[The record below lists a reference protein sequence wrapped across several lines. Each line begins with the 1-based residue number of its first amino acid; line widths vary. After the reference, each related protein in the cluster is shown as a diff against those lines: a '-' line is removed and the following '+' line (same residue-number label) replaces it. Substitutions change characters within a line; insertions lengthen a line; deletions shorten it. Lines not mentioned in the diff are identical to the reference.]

1 MRPTRSAPWSC
12 LCLLL
17 TGLPST
23 ATAAP
28 VPPPAEAF
36 GTLPHTDDV
45 SLSPNGNLLAWAELD
60 GIAARVVIFD
70 VAAHAAKRVERI
82 DPPMK
87 LRDLYWGDDDILLVE
102 VSFVDPASTNERN
115 RAEFFRLMSIDVN
128 TGDAHL
134 MLMSG
139 GFRPLVTGSKVLATH
154 IAGKPKT
161 LIMSTSDWSAVSYR
175 KQIGSHL
182 YDQRKDSG
190 WVAALY
196 AVDTH
201 SGNDKLIE
209 QGTQFT
215 DQWVIDKNGDAVA
228 RSEWDPSG
236 NVFRILVKRG
246 MSWSEI
252 LHQENQGEFTL
263 SGPTADGT
271 AIVALGPTDRGRAK
285 VLALPLDGSAA
296 RVMLEDPELEVDL
309 VQVDRLTRAPI
320 AAILG
325 GLDPQYRFFDPAD
338 QKRAD
343 SVAQAFPGRRVHI
356 YSESQDKQRVVA
368 YVAGAASPPAFYL
381 IDFKS
386 HKADM
391 IGEQYPALA
400 DARLG
405 DLRAI
410 TYKARDGMEIPAYLT
425 LPPGGEGKSLPLVVL
440 PHGGPE
446 SRDTPRFDWWA
457 QFLATR
463 GYAVLQPQFR
473 GSSGFGNEFR
483 LAGRRQW
490 GGLMQDDVTDGV
502 KYLIRQ
508 GIADPRR
515 ICIVG
520 ASYGGY
526 AALAGA
532 AFTPEL
538 YTCAVSI
545 NGVSNLPEMQHWVQA
560 RARAGAES
568 DTVGYW
574 RDSIGPHLDPKLI
587 AASPVNAV
595 ERIRV
600 PILLMV
606 SSEDTVVPQSQSE
619 QMARALQHSGKS
631 VTLVPLQGDDH
642 WLSHSETRVRMLK
655 ELDNFLAAHMHP

>member
-1 MRPTRSAPWSC
+1 MRATRSATWSFVG
-12 LCLLL
+12 LLL
-17 TGLPST
+17 TGLSLS
-23 ATAAP
+23 AAAAP
-28 VPPPAEAF
+28 APAPPPAEAF

-60 GIAARVVIFD
+60 GTAARVVIFD
-70 VAAHAAKRVERI
+70 VAAHATKRVERVN
-82 DPPMK
+82 PPMK
-87 LRDLYWGDDDILLVE
+87 LRDLYWGDDEILLVE
-102 VSFVDPASTNERN
+102 VSFVDPASTDERN
-115 RAEFFRLMSIDVN
+115 RAEFFRLMSIDAN
-128 TGDAHL
+128 SGQAHL

-139 GFRPLVTGSKVLATH
+139 GFRPLVTGSEVLAVH

-161 LIMSTSDWSAVSYR
+161 LIMSTMDWSAVSYR
-175 KQIGSHL
+175 KQIGSRL
-182 YDQRKDSG
+182 YDGRKDSG

-196 AVDTH
+196 AVDTR
-201 SGNDKLIE
+201 SGNDRLIE

-215 DQWVIDKNGDAVA
+215 DQWVIDRDGNAVA
-228 RSEWDPSG
+228 RSEWDPNG

-246 MSWSEI
+246 MSWHEI
-252 LHQENQGEFTL
+252 LHQENQGKFTL
-263 SGPTADGT
+263 SGLTADGS

-285 VLALPLDGSAA
+285 LLALPLDGSAA
-296 RVMLEDPELEVDL
+296 RVLLEDPQLEVDA
-309 VQVDRLTRAPI
+309 VQNDRLSRLPV

-325 GLDPQYRFFDPAD
+325 GPDPQYRFFDPAD

-343 SVAQAFPGRRVHI
+343 GVARAFPGRRVSI
-356 YSESQDKQRVVA
+356 YSESQDKQRIVA
-368 YVAGAASPPAFYL
+368 YVAGPATPPAFYL
-381 IDFKS
+381 VDFKS
-386 HKADM
+386 HRADM
-391 IGEQYPALA
+391 IGEEYPALA
-400 DARLG
+400 AAHLGEARV
-405 DLRAI
+405 I
-410 TYKARDGMEIPAYLT
+410 FYKARDGLEIPAYLT
-425 LPPGGEGKSLPLVVL
+425 LPPGSGGKNVPLVVL

-446 SRDTPRFDWWA
+446 ARDTPRFDWWA

-490 GGLMQDDVTDGV
+490 GGLMQDDITDGV
-502 KYLIRQ
+502 KYLIQQ

-532 AFTPEL
+532 AFTPDL
-538 YTCAVSI
+538 YACAVSI

-560 RARAGAES
+560 RARSGSES

-574 RDSIGPHLDPKLI
+574 RDSIGPHLDPKVI

-595 ERIRV
+595 DRIRV
-600 PILLMV
+600 PIMLMV
-606 SSEDTVVPQSQSE
+606 SSEDTVVPQSQSG
-619 QMARALQHSGKS
+619 QMAR
-631 VTLVPLQGDDH
+631 P
-642 WLSHSETRVRMLK
+642 
-655 ELDNFLAAHMHP
+655 AAEWQERDARAA